1 MTRISRSFIVFA
13 LTVVMV
19 ACGGDGQKP
28 PPGGEVII
36 PETTKVVDSATRA
49 ALTHFDLDSGIM
61 RFSANT
67 PFLQNL
73 RLDDVLVS
81 EPSAAAPYGYLRKVK
96 AIRQEGG
103 EVVLETTQAN
113 ITDAV
118 TKGGFT
124 VEGDFEVEDVVATV
138 VHLQGVTA
146 EAAPLSDAI
155 APQVGVG
162 DNYRFRVGFN
172 EVALDVGEGDVKVKL
187 TLQGELFFNAGW
199 GVHLNIEPCFDVPP
213 VCVDSFEAKIG
224 FEEHFKV
231 TFAGEANAKLTKEI
245 KVASYYFK
253 PLVFFIGPVPV
264 VVNPV
269 VEVFIG
275 ATGEVKLSFH
285 YGVTQSAHA
294 IVGSRWTP
302 KGGWKDITGFGLK
315 LEGHDQFKLDA
326 TMSAKAY
333 ARALASLKFY
343 DLAGPALGLVLGAE
357 IDVAIPRNPT
367 WVARGG
373 IEGYLA
379 FVVGLPV
386 LGTLKEYRATLFNE
400 SFELARAANQA
411 PKFSNVTSGTTRVD
425 LGRPLYIGPHS
436 GLVRGYFEV
445 MDPEGDPITLTA
457 TSAKDGTVTLP
468 QANYVFTTPGTRT
481 WTVTARD
488 PHGASASITLR
499 FEAVNAPP
507 VVYTTVGSNE
517 VPATVEYFISARA
530 YDPNSGDLACDR
542 LAWNVSAPDLVTPSS
557 SAGGCA
563 ATVVFGEQGTRTV
576 NVTATDPLGAS
587 TSKTLTIYVGP
598 PPPNPAPR
606 ITAFAIAAHREP
618 ETPACEGNGPR
629 LVPWN
634 CEVPEGGRLIRRN
647 NLGEPER
654 PYYRPPLYLWVQ
666 ASDPNGDPLTITWF
680 CESEGR
686 QAPINDES
694 FGVKH
699 SCDPTGFAPEV
710 GGTVTVRVEVSDGT
724 TTVNRVRSFEV
735 GPLGPR

>member
-1 MTRISRSFIVFA
+1 MKTSKTIDQLIIGLILAAA
-13 LTVVMV
+13 LV
-19 ACGGDGQKP
+19 ACGGGGQKP

-36 PETTKVVDSATRA
+36 PETTKVADPSTRA
-49 ALTHFDLDSGIM
+49 ALTHFDLDSGVM

-73 RLDDVLVS
+73 RPDDVLVS

-118 TKGGFT
+118 TQGGFT
-124 VEGDFEVEDVVATV
+124 VEGDFEAEDVVAAV

-146 EAAPLSDAI
+146 EAVPVPEGL

-162 DNYRFRVGFN
+162 DNYRFRVGFD

-199 GVHLNIEPCFDVPP
+199 GVHLNIKPCWDVPP

-269 VEVFIG
+269 VEVYIG
-275 ATGEVKLSFH
+275 ASGEVKLSFH
-285 YGVTQSAHA
+285 YGVTQSAQA
-294 IVGSRWTP
+294 MVGSRWTP

-315 LEGHDQFKLDA
+315 LERHDQIKVDA
-326 TMSAKAY
+326 TMSTKAY

-343 DLAGPALGLVLGAE
+343 DLAGPAMGLVLGAE

-367 WVARGG
+367 WTLRGG
-373 IEGYLA
+373 IEGHLA

-386 LGTLKEYRATLFNE
+386 IGTLKEYRATLFNE
-400 SFELARAANQA
+400 SFELARASNQA

-425 LGRPLYIGPHS
+425 FGTPLYIGPHS
-436 GLVRGYFEV
+436 GFVRGYFEV

-457 TSAKDGTVTLP
+457 TSAMDGTVTLP
-468 QANYVFTTPGTRT
+468 QQAYVFATPGTRT

-488 PHGASASITLR
+488 PHGASSNITLR
-499 FEAVNAPP
+499 FEAVNSPP
-507 VVYTTVGSNE
+507 VIYTTVYGDQ
-517 VPATVEYFISARA
+517 VPETVEYYISARA
-530 YDPNSGDLACDR
+530 YDPNTGDLSCER
-542 LAWNVSAPDLVTPSS
+542 ISWSVSAPDTVTPVPTYG
-557 SAGGCA
+557 GGCA
-563 ATVVFGEQGTRTV
+563 AVAVFGAQGARTV
-576 NVTATDPLGAS
+576 TLRATDPHGAS
-587 TSKTLTIYVGP
+587 ASKVLTAYVSA

-606 ITAFAIAAHREP
+606 IESFSIAALEVPRNP
-618 ETPACEGNGPR
+618 WCLNGI
-629 LVPWN
+629 
-634 CEVPEGGRLIRRN
+634 CEVPEGARLIRRY
-647 NLGEPER
+647 GSEPER
-654 PYYRPPLYLWVQ
+654 PYYQPPLYLRAS
-666 ASDPNGDPLTITWF
+666 ASDPNGDVLTMTWT
-680 CESEGR
+680 CRGLR
-686 QAPINDES
+686 GQAPVEDLGD
-694 FGVKH
+694 GVF
-699 SCDPTGFAPEV
+699 SCDPTGFAPDE
-710 GGTVTVRVEVSDGT
+710 GGTVYVRVEVSDGT

-735 GPLGPR
+735 GSVGPR

>member
-1 MTRISRSFIVFA
+1 MTRISRLFIVFA
-13 LTVVMV
+13 LTVVVV
-19 ACGGDGQKP
+19 ACGGGGQKP

-36 PETTKVVDSATRA
+36 PATTKVADSATRA

-61 RFSANT
+61 RFSAHT

-73 RLDDVLVS
+73 RPDDVLVS

-96 AIRQEGG
+96 VIRQEGS

-124 VEGDFEVEDVVATV
+124 VEGDFEAEDVVAAA

-146 EAAPLSDAI
+146 EAVPVSDGL

-162 DNYRFRVGFN
+162 DNYRFRVGFD
-172 EVALDVGEGDVKVKL
+172 EVALDLGEGDVKVKL

-224 FEEHFKV
+224 FEEYFKV

-269 VEVFIG
+269 VEVYIG

-285 YGVTQSAHA
+285 YGVTQSAQA

-315 LEGHDQFKLDA
+315 LEGYDQFKLNA

-343 DLAGPALGLVLGAE
+343 DLTGPALGLVLGAE

-367 WVARGG
+367 WIARGG

-386 LGTLKEYRATLFNE
+386 IGTLKEYRATLFSE
-400 SFELARAANQA
+400 SIELARASNQA
-411 PKFSNVTSGTTRVD
+411 PRFSNVTSGTTRVD
-425 LGRPLYIGPHS
+425 LGKPIYIGPHS

-457 TSAKDGTVTLP
+457 VSDKDGTVTLP
-468 QANYVFTTPGTRT
+468 QQAYVFRTPGTRT

-488 PHGASASITLR
+488 PHGAGSSITLR
-499 FEAVNAPP
+499 FDAINSPP
-507 VVYTTVGSNE
+507 VITATVYGDQI
-517 VPATVEYFISARA
+517 PATVEYYISARA
-530 YDPNSGDLACDR
+530 YDPNSGELSCDR
-542 LAWNVSAPDLVTPSS
+542 LTWSVSAPDTVTPVPTYG
-557 SAGGCA
+557 GGCA
-563 ATVVFGEQGTRTV
+563 AVAVFGVQGARTV
-576 NVTATDPLGAS
+576 SLRATDPHGANA
-587 TSKTLTIYVGP
+587 SKSLTVYVSAA
-598 PPPNPAPR
+598 PPNPAPR
-606 ITAFAIAAHREP
+606 IESFSISALEVPRNP
-618 ETPACEGNGPR
+618 LCLNGY
-629 LVPWN
+629 
-634 CEVPEGGRLIRRN
+634 CEVPEGARLIRRN
-647 NLGEPER
+647 NLGAPER
-654 PYYRPPLYLWVQ
+654 PYYQPPLYLRAS
-666 ASDPNGDPLTITWF
+666 ASDPNGDALTMTWT
-680 CESEGR
+680 CQGLR
-686 QAPINDES
+686 GQAPVSDE
-694 FGVKH
+694 GGGTY
-699 SCDPTGFAPEV
+699 SCDPTGFAPDE
-710 GGTVTVRVEVSDGT
+710 GGTVYVRVEVSDGT

-735 GPLGPR
+735 GPVGPR